1 MVLSDEAEAGMLF
14 DAVYSSAYAD
24 MDTKSHFI
32 SPSGMV
38 LEAGCNETGNEDV
51 QRAKLVQHQASASP
65 LHPLH
70 PSTTL
75 HPCWRRRHEPLTRG
89 GVAAGRDE
97 PRAPRVPA

>member
-1 MVLSDEAEAGMLF
+1 MVLSDEAEAGMSF

-65 LHPLH
+65 
-70 PSTTL
+70 
-75 HPCWRRRHEPLTRG
+75 
-89 GVAAGRDE
+89 
-97 PRAPRVPA
+97 